1 MGGKTCSSLASNSSH
16 QPSVPLQIPVAPE
29 KKHHTFEQRHLQ
41 VPRSARYAIM
51 GSLEAELSEVWIVC
65 HGHGQ
70 LARRFLS
77 RFLPLER
84 PDRLFVAPEA
94 LSRHYLSP
102 PVAGP
107 HPQGAPVGASWMTSE
122 DREFEIQDYV
132 NYLDVLH
139 DEIFSVVD
147 RAKVRLWVLGFS
159 QGAATVARWVAHGNV
174 DPDRVVLYA
183 GVLPPEL
190 DVEGAAR
197 LARRSPLTVALG
209 TSDDFAVP
217 ELIAAQEARLRELR
231 VPHTTIRFEG
241 GHEVIP
247 EVLKRLTEAT
257 TS

>member
-1 MGGKTCSSLASNSSH
+1 MFQPHHGDSLPQSSVS
-16 QPSVPLQIPVAPE
+16 LQIPAAPE
-29 KKHHTFEQRHLQ
+29 KKHRAFEQRHLQ

-51 GSLEAELSEVWIVC
+51 GSIEGDLSEVWIVC

-84 PDRLFVAPEA
+84 SDRLFVAPEA
-94 LSRHYLSP
+94 LSRYYLAP

-107 HPQGAPVGASWMTSE
+107 HAPNTPVGASWMTSE

-139 DEIFSVVD
+139 EEIFSVVD
-147 RAKVRLWVLGFS
+147 RARVQLWVLGFS
-159 QGAATVARWVAHGNV
+159 QGVATAARWVARGNV
-174 DPDRVVLYA
+174 DPDHVVLYA

-190 DVEGAAR
+190 DAEGAAR
-197 LARRSPLTVALG
+197 LSRRSPLRIALG
-209 TSDDFAVP
+209 ASDDFASP
-217 ELIAAQEARLRELR
+217 ELVAAQEARLRNLG
-231 VPHTTIRFEG
+231 VLHTTIRFDG
-241 GHEVIP
+241 GHEVLP

-257 TS
+257 TT

>member
-1 MGGKTCSSLASNSSH
+1 MFQPKANSLHPPSAS
-16 QPSVPLQIPVAPE
+16 LQIPAAPE
-29 KKHHTFEQRHLQ
+29 KKVRTFEQRHLQ

-51 GSLEAELSEVWIVC
+51 GSLEAELTEVWIVC

-94 LSRHYLSP
+94 LSRYYLSP
-102 PVAGP
+102 PVGGP
-107 HPQGAPVGASWMTSE
+107 HPANTPVGGSWMTSE

-132 NYLDVLH
+132 SYLDLLH

-147 RAKVRLWVLGFS
+147 RAKVKLWVFGFS
-159 QGAATVARWVAHGNV
+159 QGVATVARWVARGNV

-190 DVEGAAR
+190 DAESAAR
-197 LARRSPLTVALG
+197 LTRRSPITIALG
-209 TSDDFAVP
+209 TSDDFASP
-217 ELIAAQEARLRELR
+217 ELVAAQEARLRDLR
-231 VPHTTIRFEG
+231 APHTTIRFDG

-247 EVLKRLTEAT
+247 EVLKRLTEE